1 VRKLLS
7 QDKTQQKSPKKTQ
20 QKQSKKADL
29 SPPSSADK
37 LASVSLNRKMPASAE
52 AEAAVLGS
60 MMLDRDC
67 ISDVVR
73 TLKADSFYRAEN
85 RFLYETIVELYENKP
100 PDTDIDALLVRAELT
115 KRGQLEDAGGA
126 DYILKI
132 VSSVPTLANTKY
144 YVDIV
149 QEKHILREL
158 INASNEIL
166 NEACSEIGELSEK
179 LDRAEEKIYAVTE
192 KKSTGTAKQIKDLLM
207 DALAAIDSRKGNTI
221 TGIPTGYEELDH
233 LLSGLHEGEMII
245 IAGRPSMGK
254 TSFAMNIA
262 ERIGVDSKIPVAIF
276 SLEMSDVQLTERLLC
291 SRAKVD
297 SQLVRHGSL
306 DPNDY
311 KELVTT
317 CGELNEAPIFIDDTP
332 GMTPLEIRAKARR
345 LKSAHDIGCIV
356 IDYLQLMSLSS
367 RIDSRQQEI
376 STISRYLK
384 AMARELKVPVIVLSQ
399 LNRAAEQ
406 REDHRPRMSDLRES
420 GSIEQDA
427 DVVILLH
434 REDYYHRNET
444 EYEPDHKALVIIAK
458 QRNGPTGAI
467 ELSFLGQ
474 YTRFEPINLHAAEPY

>member
-1 VRKLLS
+1 
-7 QDKTQQKSPKKTQ
+7 
-20 QKQSKKADL
+20 
-29 SPPSSADK
+29 
-37 LASVSLNRKMPASAE
+37 MPASAE

-67 ISDVVR
+67 IGDVVR
-73 TLKADSFYRAEN
+73 ILKAESFYRVEN
-85 RFLYETIVELYENKP
+85 RILYETIVELYENKP
-100 PDTDIDALLVRAELT
+100 PDTDIDAVLVRADLT
-115 KRGQLEDAGGA
+115 KRGKLEDAGGA
-126 DYILKI
+126 DYILKLI
-132 VSSVPTLANTKY
+132 GSVPTLANTKY

-158 INASNEIL
+158 IHASNDIL
-166 NEACSEIGELSEK
+166 SEACSEVGELSEK
-179 LDRAEEKIYAVTE
+179 LDKAEEKIYAVTE
-192 KKSTGTAKQIKDLLM
+192 KKSTGNAKQIKDLLI
-207 DALAAIDSRKGNTI
+207 DALTAIDSRKGNTI

-245 IAGRPSMGK
+245 VAGRPSMGK
-254 TSFAMNIA
+254 TSFAMNVA

-297 SQLVRHGSL
+297 SQLVRHGAL
-306 DPNDY
+306 DQNDY
-311 KELVTT
+311 EELVTT

-356 IDYLQLMSLSS
+356 IDYLQLMSLGG

-406 REDHRPRMSDLRES
+406 REDHKPRMSDLRES

-427 DVVILLH
+427 DVIILLH
-434 REDYYHRNET
+434 REDYYHRNDL
-444 EYEPDHKALVIIAK
+444 EYEPDNRALVIIAK

-474 YTRFEPINLHAAEPY
+474 YTRFEPINLHAVEPY